1 MPNTISTKQT
11 ASPTSSP
18 FLSLPLEIRQLIY
31 QELLLGAIHWRFP
44 KWHDTSYRSYVLYN
58 DRTGRQQK
66 LLIHV
71 AILQTNKQINAE
83 ATPILYEQNAF
94 LIDLSSRV
102 TYQGNGGMYPDR
114 RGKAPY
120 LFLSADE
127 DTPPEQFRLPGVIYP
142 HCVQRLSNIEIVV
155 SAGSIWGS
163 MYMGGEFF
171 THIGELLL
179 DLLRL
184 LASDEENPQPSHTP
198 KRLVFTV
205 KKRYDSRW
213 GSDALFQRKREDSRF
228 SREADTAKLGEKMLL
243 GDVGPL
249 LLALCGKRKV
259 SINEVK
265 ECTFFEWEDTA
276 DGERREKRVVEVK
289 QRWVPIEE
297 MESL

>member
-18 FLSLPLEIRQLIY
+18 FLSLPPEIRHLIY

-71 AILQTNKQINAE
+71 AILRTNKQINAE
-83 ATPILYEQNAF
+83 ATPILYSQNAF

-127 DTPPEQFRLPGVIYP
+127 DTMPQEQFRAPGVIYP

-155 SAGSIWGS
+155 SAGSVWGS

-171 THIGELLL
+171 THIGALLL

-184 LASDEENPQPSHTP
+184 LALDKASQPSCTP
-198 KRLVFTV
+198 KRLVLTV

-213 GSDALFQRKREDSRF
+213 GSDALFPRKREGSRF
-228 SREADTAKLGEKMLL
+228 SREADIAKVGEKMLV

-249 LLALCGKRKV
+249 LLALCAKRKV

-265 ECTFFEWEDTA
+265 ECTFFEWEDIA
-276 DGERREKRVVEVK
+276 DGERREKRIVEVK
-289 QRWVPIEE
+289 QRWVPMEE

>member
-1 MPNTISTKQT
+1 MPNTTLTKQT
-11 ASPTSSP
+11 ASPTSP
-18 FLSLPLEIRQLIY
+18 RFLSLPPEIRHLIY

-71 AILQTNKQINAE
+71 AILRTNKQINAE
-83 ATPILYEQNAF
+83 ATPILYSQNAF

-102 TYQGNGGMYPDR
+102 TYQGDGGIYPDR

-127 DTPPEQFRLPGVIYP
+127 DSPQEQFRVPGVIYP

-155 SAGSIWGS
+155 SAGSVWGS
-163 MYMGGEFF
+163 MFMGGEFF

-184 LASDEENPQPSHTP
+184 LASDKTSQPSHTQ
-198 KRLVFTV
+198 KRLVLTI

-213 GSDALFQRKREDSRF
+213 GSDALFPRKREGSRF
-228 SREADTAKLGEKMLL
+228 SREADTAKVGEKMLV

-249 LLALCGKRKV
+249 LRALCGKRKV

-265 ECTFFEWEDTA
+265 ECTFFEWEDIA
-276 DGERREKRVVEVK
+276 DGERREKRIVEVK
-289 QRWVPIEE
+289 QRWVSVEE

>member
-18 FLSLPLEIRQLIY
+18 FLSLPPEIRHLIY

-71 AILQTNKQINAE
+71 AILRTNKQINAE

-114 RGKAPY
+114 YGKAPY
-120 LFLSADE
+120 IFLGADE
-127 DTPPEQFRLPGVIYP
+127 DTTAQEQFRLPGVIYP
-142 HCVQRLSNIEIVV
+142 HCLQRLSNLEIVV
-155 SAGSIWGS
+155 SAGSVWGS
-163 MYMGGEFF
+163 MYIGGEFF
-171 THIGELLL
+171 THIGALLL

-184 LASDEENPQPSHTP
+184 LAFDENPQPSHTP

-213 GSDALFQRKREDSRF
+213 GSDALFPQKREDSRF
-228 SREADTAKLGEKMLL
+228 SREADIAKVGEKMLV

-265 ECTFFEWEDTA
+265 ECTFFECEDTA
-276 DGERREKRVVEVK
+276 DGERREKRIVEVK
-289 QRWVPIEE
+289 QRWVPMEE

>member
-11 ASPTSSP
+11 ASPTSSR
-18 FLSLPLEIRQLIY
+18 FLSLPPEIRHLIY
-31 QELLLGAIHWRFP
+31 QELLLGAVHWRFP

-71 AILQTNKQINAE
+71 AILRTNKQINAE
-83 ATPILYEQNAF
+83 ATPILYSQNAF

-120 LFLSADE
+120 LFLSAGE
-127 DTPPEQFRLPGVIYP
+127 DTHQEQFSVPGVIYP
-142 HCVQRLSNIEIVV
+142 YCVQRLSNIEIVV

-163 MYMGGEFF
+163 MFMGGEFF

-184 LASDEENPQPSHTP
+184 LALDGNPQPSHTQ
-198 KRLVFTV
+198 KRLVLTV
-205 KKRYDSRW
+205 KKRSDSRW
-213 GSDALFQRKREDSRF
+213 GSDALFPRKREDSRF
-228 SREADTAKLGEKMLL
+228 AREADRAKVGEKMLV

-249 LLALCGKRKV
+249 LLALCAKRKV

-276 DGERREKRVVEVK
+276 EGERREKRIVEVK
-289 QRWVPIEE
+289 QRWVPMEE
-297 MESL
+297 IESL

>member
-1 MPNTISTKQT
+1 
-11 ASPTSSP
+11 
-18 FLSLPLEIRQLIY
+18 
-31 QELLLGAIHWRFP
+31 
-44 KWHDTSYRSYVLYN
+44 
-58 DRTGRQQK
+58 
-66 LLIHV
+66 
-71 AILQTNKQINAE
+71 
-83 ATPILYEQNAF
+83 
-94 LIDLSSRV
+94 
-102 TYQGNGGMYPDR
+102 MYPDR

-127 DTPPEQFRLPGVIYP
+127 DTPLEQFRLPGVIYP

-155 SAGSIWGS
+155 SAGSVWGS

-179 DLLRL
+179 DLLQL
-184 LASDEENPQPSHTP
+184 LAFDGNPQPSHTQ
-198 KRLVFTV
+198 KRLVLTV

-213 GSDALFQRKREDSRF
+213 GSDALFPRRREGSRF
-228 SREADTAKLGEKMLL
+228 SREADTAKLGEKMLV

-249 LLALCGKRKV
+249 LLALSEKRKV